1 MTVDPPC
8 QRSVSTSTGMPVA
21 ISNCVLA
28 YCVAHM
34 AQRPKEQIK
43 TVLLVNFT
51 KDEILNAKKM
61 IWETCQSKLDK
72 LVQRVDTSVRGANAD
87 DILNALLKL
96 QSTSDLPSIVLCASD
111 IVRLPKYSPG
121 ELLEPSLA
129 ARLAVVEGQL
139 LQLNDTVSCNAT
151 KRTLVEQKCDQLEKR
166 MQNVAPTSKSRPA
179 HKNAKSCEKISSH
192 PTSPIHTI
200 MSIFFFWFFF
210 SFFIGYI
217 YMFHNMLNYG
227 MTDTMC
233 NVQAVVR
240 QEFIQLRYRIT
251 FIND

>member
-1 MTVDPPC
+1 MFSNSINLMC
-8 QRSVSTSTGMPVA
+8 CCYSVWKCIIFLFLFCIRLSV
-21 ISNCVLA
+21 V
-28 YCVAHM
+28 
-34 AQRPKEQIK
+34 RPHGRALC
-43 TVLLVNFT
+43 LLFSEH
-51 KDEILNAKKM
+51 KP
-61 IWETCQSKLDK
+61 
-72 LVQRVDTSVRGANAD
+72 
-87 DILNALLKL
+87 ALCYNI
-96 QSTSDLPSIVLCASD
+96 P
-111 IVRLPKYSPG
+111 
-121 ELLEPSLA
+121 
-129 ARLAVVEGQL
+129 
-139 LQLNDTVSCNAT
+139 
-151 KRTLVEQKCDQLEKR
+151 
-166 MQNVAPTSKSRPA
+166 
-179 HKNAKSCEKISSH
+179 SH